1 MNNHSAI
8 INLIPGNTFLHKLT
22 GKTKV
27 KLFFAL
33 IIYVTMSFDFP
44 LIAPLF
50 IISIFAFI
58 SLKPNMKSIK
68 VIIWIVVLMNLFNI
82 LLYWL
87 ADPHAGIEYSGDDTI
102 LFALSDYFVF
112 TRGTLWYLGVRLLKM
127 LTSFMVSLVF
137 IMSITPSEM
146 AAGLSACGLPYKFSS
161 IVEIAFR
168 YIPDISRD
176 YENIS
181 VSMQCRGLELDTKKI
196 GPIKK
201 LKQMVL
207 ILIPLVITSFDRVQS
222 IANAMDLRGF
232 GKMKKRTYYA
242 EHEESK
248 WDKIFAILTYIVFAI
263 IIIYIVYNIVVTR
276 PTKMWI
282 FW

>member
-1 MNNHSAI
+1 MDHSAI
-8 INLIPGNTFLHKLT
+8 INLIPGSTFLHKLS

-27 KLFFAL
+27 RLFLVL
-33 IIYVTMSFDFP
+33 IVYATMSFDFP
-44 LIAPLF
+44 ILLPLF
-50 IISIFAFI
+50 IISIFAFV

-68 VIIWIVVLMNLFNI
+68 VIMIVVLLMNLFNI
-82 LLYWL
+82 FLYWI

-102 LFALSDYFVF
+102 LFTITNYFVI
-112 TRGTLWYLGVRLLKM
+112 TRGTMWYLGVRLLKM

-146 AAGLSACGLPYKFSS
+146 AAGLSACGFSYKFSS

-181 VSMQCRGLELDTKKI
+181 VSMQCRGLELNTKKI
-196 GPIKK
+196 GPFKK

-232 GKMKKRTYYA
+232 GKLKKRTYYA
-242 EHEESK
+242 EHEDTK
-248 WDKIFAILTYIVFAI
+248 WDKIFFILTILVAI
-263 IIIYIVYNIVVTR
+263 FVVAYIVYNIIVTR

-282 FW
+282 YW

>member
-1 MNNHSAI
+1 MNHSAI
-8 INLIPGNTFLHKLT
+8 INLIPGSTFLHKLT

-27 KLFFAL
+27 RLFFAL

-44 LIAPLF
+44 IIFPLF
-50 IISIFAFI
+50 IISIIAFI

-82 LLYWL
+82 FLYWI
-87 ADPHAGIEYSGDDTI
+87 ADPHAGIEYSGDDTV
-102 LFALSDYFVF
+102 LFALTDYFVF

-127 LTSFMVSLVF
+127 LTSFLVSLVF

-146 AAGLSACGLPYKFSS
+146 AAGLTSCGLSYKVGT

-176 YENIS
+176 YQNIS

-196 GPIKK
+196 GPFKK

-242 EHEESK
+242 EHEDSV
-248 WDKIFAILTYIVFAI
+248 WDKVFMVVYILVFAFI
-263 IIIYIVYNIVVTR
+263 IFYIVYNIIVTR